1 MTNTVSFTDS
11 SINLLLFLLLS
22 LSSEV
27 GDCNASIDALK
38 PCFEEHTD
46 QRLSNLLPYH
56 SEWRMKTPGQCL
68 LFCALSSSRC
78 RSTVHDT
85 FQHICYYFL
94 HDGQEYARTARGMVY
109 FRVNEKKCLDQ
120 FLNGSNLAFLDS
132 EFAIS
137 GISSSTPK
145 YDTSTSFTELQ
156 WPAVAHSN
164 PLIHVPPGGRAIT
177 PTPYFDYFDNQQKFK
192 KHEKFDESNP
202 TIATSIMTT
211 DKTVISASSITVSAF
226 ASWPIA
232 LSKVLSDGED
242 QRLRRICPTDTSFR
256 IFVANLSNVL
266 IHAQRRFALEQSTHE
281 TRSSDDAL
289 SFVGNIGNLPAVGA
303 NFGKNRQKDDVN
315 LNKLL
320 KATPEDV
327 RQLMNAE
334 KLDEST
340 NETSLN
346 AEKSIVDRLTP
357 ISAVKSISKSL
368 SKRNGRTE
376 RLLPP
381 AVVCESNE
389 REVWLIVENAVL
401 RTDQLQKKASAGSY
415 KSCRAKCNL
424 ITISG
429 RECTSFTYDEVKR
442 QCVTHINNDAVV
454 SSLHFL
460 LSSESD
466 FNILTAVKFCYP
478 ESLIILEQ
486 CSEFIAFLDYA
497 INIEPREISDDIARD
512 HHGLY
517 RCIELCFS
525 ASHFHCK
532 SAAFVVTLG
541 KCLLYD
547 EDPLSSPEYFQK
559 HQQYGLIYFE
569 IGCKQFDGKQSWINF
584 CQDLNKP

>member
-94 HDGQEYARTARGMVY
+94 HDGQEYARTARGMLLPTWNFSSPSVS
-109 FRVNEKKCLDQ
+109 LIDQ

-357 ISAVKSISKSL
+357 ISAYC
-368 SKRNGRTE
+368 NCT
-376 RLLPP
+376 

-424 ITISG
+424 ITVRLLI
-429 RECTSFTYDEVKR
+429 FTIHKANLPNR
-442 QCVTHINNDAVV
+442 NQ
-454 SSLHFL
+454 
-460 LSSESD
+460 
-466 FNILTAVKFCYP
+466 
-478 ESLIILEQ
+478 
-486 CSEFIAFLDYA
+486 
-497 INIEPREISDDIARD
+497 
-512 HHGLY
+512 
-517 RCIELCFS
+517 
-525 ASHFHCK
+525 
-532 SAAFVVTLG
+532 
-541 KCLLYD
+541 
-547 EDPLSSPEYFQK
+547 
-559 HQQYGLIYFE
+559 
-569 IGCKQFDGKQSWINF
+569 
-584 CQDLNKP
+584 